1 VPVFCTHSLELN
13 ILRNL
18 MVRIRD
24 NHFTLVWNVHSS
36 VLSCASDS
44 HLPHTR
50 FSNHPSL
57 QDCTKTICKGRFPQ
71 KGWVVFILI
80 LCIFWLH
87 LHTVCPLLK
96 HIQSQVQTW
105 PEKQVLHQPG
115 YYGWYKCHRQI
126 QEVLPNTQKTWTVA
140 VCRLLGINKHQHLNL
155 TAIKEN

>member
-1 VPVFCTHSLELN
+1 VPVFCSHSLELN

-24 NHFTLVWNVHSS
+24 NHCSLVWNVHGS
-36 VLSCASDS
+36 VLSCASLTVTCHTQDLAITLPCQTAQKLFAKVDS
-44 HLPHTR
+44 PKRVGCIHINPPHFLVHL
-50 FSNHPSL
+50 NA
-57 QDCTKTICKGRFPQ
+57 
-71 KGWVVFILI
+71 
-80 LCIFWLH
+80 
-87 LHTVCPLLK
+87 VCPLLK

-115 YYGWYKCHRQI
+115 YHRWYKCHCQI